1 MKTTPWVVLTLACVI
16 AAPAAA
22 QHEVARRSFNFFD
35 NTLTIQVL
43 SESAGVLRI
52 VRGEEGRLDVA
63 ARTPDGIPAF
73 ALGGRDG
80 DELRLT
86 SVGPNHVDYVVAVPE
101 DVRVRVLLPD
111 RKNLESASTRP
122 AATYSWG
129 STPGQPGQPAQ
140 GSGAAVGAV
149 GGDGLYLSHSSRAVP
164 RVLALPD
171 IAAVSQLNVK
181 FEGSEF
187 RISTS
192 RPVSVTPGRA
202 DEIEFRPGNEPITIT
217 IMLPQNARDFRLML
231 AGRTAIEVVGGDV
244 RSYCQQLVDQRFP
257 DGRRYFTYHPAGGGL
272 VCR

>member
-1 MKTTPWVVLTLACVI
+1 MKTTPWVALTLACVI

-22 QHEVARRSFNFFD
+22 QHEVARRTFNFFD
-35 NTLTIQVL
+35 NTLTIQVI
-43 SESAGVLRI
+43 SEASGMLRI

-63 ARTPDGIPAF
+63 ARAPEGIPAF
-73 ALGGRDG
+73 SLGGRDG

-86 SVGPNHVDYVVAVPE
+86 SVGSKDVDYVVSVPE

-111 RKNLESASTRP
+111 RKNLEIASTRP

-129 STPGQPGQPAQ
+129 ATSEKPAQ
-140 GSGAAVGAV
+140 GSGPAMGAV
-149 GGDGLYLSHSSRAVP
+149 GSDGLYLSHSSRAVP

-181 FEGSEF
+181 FEGDEF

-202 DEIEFRPGNEPITIT
+202 DEIQFRTGNDPITIT

-231 AGRTAIEVVGGDV
+231 AGRTAIEVVGGEI
-244 RSYCQQLVDQRFP
+244 RSYCQQLVDQRMP

>member
-1 MKTTPWVVLTLACVI
+1 MKTTPWVALTLACVF

-22 QHEVARRSFNFFD
+22 QHDVARRAFNFFD
-35 NTLTIQVL
+35 NTLTIQVI
-43 SESAGVLRI
+43 SESSGILRI
-52 VRGEEGRLDVA
+52 VRGEEGRLEVA

-86 SVGPNHVDYVVAVPE
+86 AVGSNHVDYVVAIPE

-111 RKNLESASTRP
+111 RKNLEIASTRP
-122 AATYSWG
+122 AATYTWG
-129 STPGQPGQPAQ
+129 STPAQPAQ
-140 GSGAAVGAV
+140 GSAPAMGAV
-149 GGDGLYLSHSSRAVP
+149 GSDGLYLSHSSRAVP

-202 DEIEFRPGNEPITIT
+202 DEIEFRTGNEPITVT

-231 AGRTAIEVVGGDV
+231 AGKTAIEVVGGDI
-244 RSYCQQLVDQRFP
+244 RSYCQQLVDQRMP

-272 VCR
+272 ICR